1 MKSILPVT
9 KLSLLFGTLLLV
21 AAAFFIS
28 PALPQTRERTVGP
41 SRTEANIKVADII
54 KTDVDLVTID
64 ALVLQK
70 NTARVVGSLKQEDFL
85 VSEDG
90 SKQTITHFSQDT
102 LPLSVL
108 LLIDRGGCLD
118 PFGEEVRRAAN
129 DALSQL
135 KPSDEVAVMTYHDT
149 AELRQSF
156 THDRLLLERAI
167 NYVPPHD
174 ERANHCLN
182 IAFDDAANYMMKAG
196 NPSGRRVIVVITGVT
211 RNWDCRSGP
220 SGTTASHT
228 VFESGSVVSAIIP
241 KTPEQVAENGMMRWA
256 TRMGRL
262 GGVSYLDIQKLADET
277 GGEILRDKPE
287 ELDHTFNT
295 LITHLRT
302 RYSFSFVSTNKK
314 RDGTLRKL
322 KIDLADGVEKS
333 QGRLVV
339 KARKSYV
346 APKEEPKPTNRRKNA
361 QEAQFSCAFCAI
373 LWQHSALFFQ
383 V

>member
-1 MKSILPVT
+1 MKSIPPGA
-9 KLSLLFGTLLLV
+9 KLSLLLVTLLLIV
-21 AAAFFIS
+21 AGFLIS
-28 PALPQTRERTVGP
+28 PALTQTRQRTVTATP
-41 SRTEANIKVADII
+41 AEANIKVADTI

-85 VSEDG
+85 LAEDG
-90 SKQTITHFSQDT
+90 SKQTITHFSQDS

-108 LLIDRGGCLD
+108 FLIDRGGCLD
-118 PFGEEVRRAAN
+118 PFGEEVRRAAT
-129 DALSQL
+129 DTLSRL
-135 KPSDEVAVMTYHDT
+135 KPADEVAVMTYHDT
-149 AELRQSF
+149 VELRQGF
-156 THDRLLLERAI
+156 TRDRILLERAI

-182 IAFDDAANYMMKAG
+182 TAFDEAASYMIKAG

-211 RNWDCRSGP
+211 RNWDCRNGP
-220 SGTTASHT
+220 SHTAATHT
-228 VFESGSVVSAIIP
+228 VFESGSVVCGIIP

-256 TRMGRL
+256 TRFGRL
-262 GGVSYLDIQKLADET
+262 GGVQYLDVQKLADET

-287 ELDHTFNT
+287 ELDQSFNT

-314 RDGTLRKL
+314 RDGTVRKL
-322 KIDLADGVEKS
+322 KVDVADGVEKS
-333 QGRLVV
+333 QGKLVV

-346 APKEEPKPTNRRKNA
+346 APKE
-361 QEAQFSCAFCAI
+361 
-373 LWQHSALFFQ
+373 
-383 V
+383 

>member
-1 MKSILPVT
+1 MKLVPT
-9 KLSLLFGTLLLV
+9 NARLSLLLVTSFLVV
-21 AAAFFIS
+21 AA
-28 PALPQTRERTVGP
+28 LGQTRERTVGP
-41 SRTEANIKVADII
+41 NRNEANIKVAEVI

-70 NTARVVGSLKQEDFL
+70 NTSRVVGSLKQEDFL

-90 SKQTITHFSQDT
+90 SRQTITHFSQDN

-118 PFGEEVRRAAN
+118 PFGQEVRRAAK
-129 DALSQL
+129 DALSRL
-135 KPSDEVAVMTYHDT
+135 KPTDEVAVMTYHDT
-149 AELRQSF
+149 AELQQGF
-156 THDRLLLERAI
+156 TRDRRLLERAI
-167 NYVPPHD
+167 DYVPPHD

-196 NPSGRRVIVVITGVT
+196 NPTGRRVIVAITGVT

-220 SGTTASHT
+220 SHTAAIHS
-228 VFESGSVVSAIIP
+228 VFESGSVVCGIIP
-241 KTPEQVAENGMMRWA
+241 KTPEQVAENGFMRWA
-256 TRMGRL
+256 TRFGKI
-262 GGVSYLDIQKLADET
+262 GGVDFLDIQKLADDT

-287 ELDHTFNT
+287 ELDQTFNT

-314 RDGTLRKL
+314 RDGTVRKL

-333 QGRLVV
+333 QGKLVV

-346 APKEEPKPTNRRKNA
+346 APKN
-361 QEAQFSCAFCAI
+361 
-373 LWQHSALFFQ
+373 
-383 V
+383 

>member
-1 MKSILPVT
+1 MKLVPT
-9 KLSLLFGTLLLV
+9 NAKLSLLLVTSFLVV
-21 AAAFFIS
+21 AA
-28 PALPQTRERTVGP
+28 LGQTRERTVGP
-41 SRTEANIKVADII
+41 NRNESNIKVAEVI

-70 NTARVVGSLKQEDFL
+70 NTSRVVGSLKQEDFL

-90 SKQTITHFSQDT
+90 SRQTITHFSQDN

-118 PFGEEVRRAAN
+118 PFGQEVRRAAK
-129 DALSQL
+129 DALSRL
-135 KPSDEVAVMTYHDT
+135 KPTDEVAVMTYHDT
-149 AELRQSF
+149 AELQQGF
-156 THDRLLLERAI
+156 TRDRRLLERAI
-167 NYVPPHD
+167 DYVPPHD

-196 NPSGRRVIVVITGVT
+196 NPTGRRVIIAITGVT
-211 RNWDCRSGP
+211 RNWNCRSGP
-220 SGTTASHT
+220 SHTAAIHS
-228 VFESGSVVSAIIP
+228 VFESGSVVCGIIP
-241 KTPEQVAENGMMRWA
+241 KTPEQVAENGFMRWA
-256 TRMGRL
+256 TRFGKI
-262 GGVSYLDIQKLADET
+262 GGVDYLDIQKLADDT

-287 ELDHTFNT
+287 ELDQTFNT

-302 RYSFSFVSTNKK
+302 RYSFSFVSSNKK
-314 RDGTLRKL
+314 RDGTVRKL

-346 APKEEPKPTNRRKNA
+346 APKN
-361 QEAQFSCAFCAI
+361 
-373 LWQHSALFFQ
+373 
-383 V
+383 

>member
-1 MKSILPVT
+1 MKFIPTNSR
-9 KLSLLFGTLLLV
+9 LSLLLVTLFLIATGFL
-21 AAAFFIS
+21 IS
-28 PALPQTRERTVGP
+28 PVLPQTRERTVTP
-41 SRTEANIKVADII
+41 SPAEANIKVAEII

-70 NTARVVGSLKQEDFL
+70 NTARVVGSLKREDFL

-90 SKQTITHFSQDT
+90 SKQTITHFSQDA

-118 PFGEEVRRAAN
+118 PFGTEVRRAAK
-129 DALSQL
+129 DALAGL

-149 AELRQSF
+149 AELQQGF
-156 THDRLLLERAI
+156 THDRRALERAI
-167 NYVPPHD
+167 DWVPPHD

-211 RNWDCRSGP
+211 RNWECANGP
-220 SGTTASHT
+220 SNKSATHS
-228 VFESGSVVSAIIP
+228 VFESGSVVCGIIP
-241 KTPEQVAENGMMRWA
+241 KTPAQAAENGMMRWA
-256 TRMGRL
+256 TRFGRM

-287 ELDHTFNT
+287 ELEGTFNT

-314 RDGTLRKL
+314 RDGTVRKL
-322 KIDLADGVEKS
+322 KVNLSDGVEKT

-346 APKEEPKPTNRRKNA
+346 APKN
-361 QEAQFSCAFCAI
+361 
-373 LWQHSALFFQ
+373 
-383 V
+383 